1 MNCRKRIN
9 AFHLNYDLVVH
20 QDVDSVPAIQMD
32 TFVLDRN
39 RMLQTEGNIG
49 NFEFVGQTLLVSG
62 LQQAR
67 PEMPVHLNRAPD
79 HPVGQG
85 IELQLSLS
93 LRALRGL
100 RG

>member
-39 RMLQTEGNIG
+39 RMLQTE
-49 NFEFVGQTLLVSG
+49 TLSSW
-62 LQQAR
+62 AR
-67 PEMPVHLNRAPD
+67 HC
-79 HPVGQG
+79 
-85 IELQLSLS
+85 S
-93 LRALRGL
+93 
-100 RG
+100 